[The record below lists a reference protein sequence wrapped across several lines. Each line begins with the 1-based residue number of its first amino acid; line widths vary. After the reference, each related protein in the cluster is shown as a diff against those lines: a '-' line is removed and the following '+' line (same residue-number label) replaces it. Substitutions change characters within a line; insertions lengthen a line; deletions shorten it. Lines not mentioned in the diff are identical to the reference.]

1 MSSRPTISE
10 KGYEHLASLVRA
22 HLDDE
27 AENDPGRI
35 GCYRVKE
42 RVGRGSAGEVF
53 RALDPTYH
61 EVALKLLHRRW
72 RGPRYARELEILERA
87 SMVDGVV
94 SLLDAGSS
102 ARGPFLVF
110 EIAEGG
116 SLRALLRDKKKLPW
130 TEAVRLVEQVAQTLE
145 TLHKEGIVHRD
156 LKPENILLSADREP
170 LISDFGL
177 AKDLQEEDG
186 ELTSTGQPLGTIGY
200 MAPELMEGDR
210 GRLGP
215 WTDVF
220 ALGAVL
226 HELMSG
232 ELPFSG
238 RTLLE
243 AAKSIKSDSV
253 KAIANVPAAVNAVVK
268 KALMKSAEERY
279 RSGGQLAKAL
289 REARAGS

>member
-1 MSSRPTISE
+1 MIPDSA
-10 KGYEHLASLVRA
+10 YEHLASLVRA

-27 AENDPGRI
+27 AQHDPERV
-35 GCYRVKE
+35 GCYRLKE
-42 RVGRGSAGEVF
+42 RIGRGSAGEVF
-53 RALDPTYH
+53 RALDPADH

-87 SMVDGVV
+87 SLVDGVI

-102 ARGPFLVF
+102 SRGPFIVF
-110 EIAEGG
+110 ELAEGG
-116 SLRALLRDKKKLPW
+116 SLRSHLRERKKLP
-130 TEAVRLVEQVAQTLE
+130 TADATRLIAQVAQTLDV
-145 TLHKEGIVHRD
+145 LHREGIVHRD
-156 LKPENILLSADREP
+156 LKPENILLRADGRP

-186 ELTSTGQPLGTIGY
+186 ELTSAGAPLGTIGY
-200 MAPELMEGDR
+200 MAPELLESNR
-210 GRLGP
+210 GELGP

-226 HELMSG
+226 HELMTG

-243 AAKSIKSDSV
+243 ATRSVKQDSV
-253 KAIANVPAAVNAVVK
+253 KPIAHVPQAVNAVVK
-268 KALMKSAEERY
+268 KALAKDPRERFA
-279 RSGGQLAKAL
+279 SGGEL
-289 REARAGS
+289 ARALDGR

>member
-1 MSSRPTISE
+1 MISDS
-10 KGYEHLASLVRA
+10 GYEHLAGLVRA
-22 HLDDE
+22 HLDDDE
-27 AENDPGRI
+27 AKPDNDRI

-53 RALDPTYH
+53 RALDPTDH

-87 SMVDGVV
+87 SQVEGVI
-94 SLLDAGSS
+94 SLLDAGSC

-116 SLRALLRDKKKLPW
+116 SLRSHLRERKKLPW
-130 TEAVRLVEQVAQTLE
+130 PEAVTLIERVAETLE

-156 LKPENILLSADREP
+156 LKPENILLTEDLLP

-200 MAPELMEGDR
+200 MAPELIDGDR
-210 GRLGP
+210 ERLGP

-226 HELMSG
+226 HELLSG

-238 RTLLE
+238 RNLLE
-243 AAKSIKSDSV
+243 AARSIKSDSV
-253 KAIANVPAAVNAVVK
+253 RAIPGVPAAVNAVMK
-268 KALMKSAEERY
+268 HALAKQAEERF
-279 RSGGQLAKAL
+279 RSGGAFAKAL
-289 REARAGS
+289 RDARAS